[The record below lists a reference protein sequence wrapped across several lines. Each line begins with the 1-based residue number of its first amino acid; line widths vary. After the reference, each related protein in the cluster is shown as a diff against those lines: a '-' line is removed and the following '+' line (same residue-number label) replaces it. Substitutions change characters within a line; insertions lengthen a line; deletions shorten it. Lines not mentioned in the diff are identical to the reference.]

1 MRVKICGITRPEDA
15 RTAVDAGADAIGVVL
30 CSDSPRSVSP
40 EQAREIFMAAG
51 PLVVRVA
58 VSHTTQGDDL
68 REILSAGPDAI
79 QVSHPFPALPD
90 PHVRLFRMLRR
101 GDPPCDG
108 CDAIVV
114 DDSHGQ
120 GRPFDPAYAKD
131 LVMRSRVPV
140 ILAGG
145 LTPGNV
151 AGAIRSV
158 RPYAVDVA
166 SGVERSPGIKDPALV
181 RAFIHA
187 AREASR

>member
-30 CSDSPRSVSP
+30 CSDSPRSVSVQ
-40 EQAREIFMAAG
+40 QAREIFTAAG

-58 VSHTTQGDDL
+58 VTHTTRDEDI
-68 REILSAGPDAI
+68 REILAAGPDAI
-79 QVSHPFPALPD
+79 QVSHLFAALPD
-90 PHVRLFRMLRR
+90 RRVRLFRMLRR
-101 GDPPCDG
+101 GDPLRED
-108 CDAIVV
+108 CDAIVI

-131 LVMRSRVPV
+131 LVTRSPVPV

-145 LTPGNV
+145 LTPENV

-166 SGVERSPGIKDPALV
+166 SGVERSPGIKDPALI
-181 RAFIHA
+181 RAFLRA
-187 AREASR
+187 VREASA

>member
-15 RTAVDAGADAIGVVL
+15 LVAVDAGTDAIGVVL

-40 EQAREIFMAAG
+40 RRAREIFAAAG

-58 VSHTTQGDDL
+58 VTHTTREEDL
-68 REILSAGPDAI
+68 WEILAAGPDAI
-79 QVSHPFPALPD
+79 QVSHPFAFPPD
-90 PHVRLFRMLRR
+90 PKVRLLRMLRR
-101 GDPPCDG
+101 GEPLREDCH
-108 CDAIVV
+108 AIVV

-120 GRPFDPAYAKD
+120 GRPFDPAYARD
-131 LVMRSRVPV
+131 LVARSRVPV

-145 LTPGNV
+145 LTPENV

-166 SGVERSPGIKDPALV
+166 SGVELSPGIKDPALV
-181 RAFIHA
+181 RAFLRA
-187 AREASR
+187 VREASS